1 MGYFIAGFAVT
12 LGVLTVADV
21 VVECCWLNWY
31 KQGGDCMLT
40 LLAMAVTSTS
50 VELFTAGA
58 TLAVTTYTTAK
69 TLKN

>member
-1 MGYFIAGFAVT
+1 
-12 LGVLTVADV
+12 
-21 VVECCWLNWY
+21 
-31 KQGGDCMLT
+31 MLT

-69 TLKN
+69 TLSK